1 MGVTAILSEEGV
13 GQREKVKRDKK
24 RRLTT
29 VVGRNPPKV
38 YYGLGL
44 GQSAWV
50 RSGDWEPSAAVGGA
64 MVKRLRPSLGN
75 SGRQHR
81 QIPVY
86 TWLVVVDDDE
96 FLRVVI
102 RDFTIL

>member
-1 MGVTAILSEEGV
+1 LTSNGDIDGDGDGDGDGEV
-13 GQREKVKRDKK
+13 QRSRANSDI
-24 RRLTT
+24 
-29 VVGRNPPKV
+29 
-38 YYGLGL
+38 
-44 GQSAWV
+44 
-50 RSGDWEPSAAVGGA
+50 
-64 MVKRLRPSLGN
+64 